1 MSDLGSNIGPSSR
14 RRWIAAAIAV
24 IGTIFL
30 GSRLAGSWPRDV
42 DVRYT
47 IDPGVVELQADYLQ
61 EGEAAASARFRQK
74 DPKNRLI
81 RHTVRLQ
88 PGTYEAQITLYRA
101 EDGALQLSRVLKV
114 PNEGPIRFDLKEGTG
129 RSE

>member
-24 IGTIFL
+24 IGTVFL
-30 GSRLAGSWPRDV
+30 GSRLAGLWPRDV

-61 EGEAAASARFRQK
+61 EGEAVASARFRQT
-74 DPKNRLI
+74 DPENHLI

-101 EDGALQLSRVLKV
+101 EGGVLQLSRVLKV
-114 PNEGPIRFDLKEGTG
+114 PSEGPIRFDLKEGTG